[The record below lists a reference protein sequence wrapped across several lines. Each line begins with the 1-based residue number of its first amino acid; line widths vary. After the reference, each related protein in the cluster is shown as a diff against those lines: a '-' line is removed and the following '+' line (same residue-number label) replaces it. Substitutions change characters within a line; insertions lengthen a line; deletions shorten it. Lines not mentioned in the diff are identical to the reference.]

1 MSARVLLVDDDTSLT
16 RLLAMRLASEGFEVH
31 CADQPRAALARAETW
46 EPDIVVSDLCM
57 DGMDGIRL
65 FEALRAKRPALPVIL
80 MTAHGSIAE
89 AVRATKLGVGAFL
102 TKPFDGRILVEEI
115 QRHLALAVP
124 HSDDGGLP
132 AWRRNIVTRN
142 PKMNAVL
149 DRAGRVARSD
159 ANVLITGPSGSG
171 KEMLARAVHDASP
184 RATQA
189 FVAVNCGA
197 IPENLIE
204 SELFGHVKGSFTGA
218 MRDNAGLFR
227 TAHGG
232 TIFLDEIGEM
242 PLPMQV
248 KLLRV
253 LQERKLRPVGGSAE
267 VAVDARVVAAT
278 HRDLATHM
286 RNGAFRED
294 LFYRLSVIQL
304 EIPALNE
311 RREDVP
317 VLAQGFLRQLA
328 ARYQQP
334 LNGFSPE
341 ALKLLVAHDWP
352 GNVRQLYNVVE
363 QCVALADGPLVTEP
377 LVAEAL
383 RARAAQALPTLA
395 EARDDFE
402 RDYLIRALRMAGGQV
417 PQAADLAGRNRT
429 DFYRLLRKHSIEPDD
444 FKGDRQDSGAAPLAT
459 D

>member
-31 CADQPRAALARAETW
+31 CADQPRAALARVETW

-124 HSDDGGLP
+124 HAEDGGLP
-132 AWRRNIVTRN
+132 LWRRGIVTRN
-142 PKMNAVL
+142 PQMNAVL

-184 RATQA
+184 RAAQA

-227 TAHGG
+227 TAQGG

-267 VAVDARVVAAT
+267 LAVDTRVVAAT
-278 HRDLATHM
+278 HRDLAAHM
-286 RNGAFRED
+286 RAGAFRED

-304 EIPALNE
+304 EIPALRE

-328 ARYQQP
+328 ARYQQS

-429 DFYRLLRKHSIEPDD
+429 DFYRLLRKHSIEPED
-444 FKGDRQDSGAAPLAT
+444 FKGDRQESGAAPLAAE
-459 D
+459 

>member
-31 CADQPRAALARAETW
+31 CADEPRAALARAETW
-46 EPDIVVSDLCM
+46 APDIVVSDLCM

-115 QRHLALAVP
+115 QRHLALSVP
-124 HSDDGGLP
+124 HSDDGALP

-159 ANVLITGPSGSG
+159 ANVLITGPSGAG

-184 RATQA
+184 RAAQA

-232 TIFLDEIGEM
+232 TLFLDEIGEM
-242 PLPMQV
+242 PLAMQV

-278 HRDLATHM
+278 HRDLAAHM
-286 RNGAFRED
+286 RDGAFRED

-328 ARYQQP
+328 ARYQQA
-334 LNGFSPE
+334 LNGFAPE

-383 RARAAQALPTLA
+383 RARATQALPTLA

-444 FKGDRQDSGAAPLAT
+444 FKGDRQDSGAAPLAAG
-459 D
+459 

>member
-16 RLLAMRLASEGFEVH
+16 RLLAMRLASEGFDVH
-31 CADQPRAALARAETW
+31 CADEPRAALARAETW
-46 EPDIVVSDLCM
+46 APDIVVSDLCM

-115 QRHLALAVP
+115 QRHLAMSVP
-124 HSDDGGLP
+124 HSDDGALP

-171 KEMLARAVHDASP
+171 KEMLARAVHEASP
-184 RATQA
+184 RAAQA

-232 TIFLDEIGEM
+232 TLFLDEIGEM

-267 VAVDARVVAAT
+267 VPVDARVVAAT
-278 HRDLATHM
+278 HRDLAAHL
-286 RNGAFRED
+286 RDGAFRED

-328 ARYQQP
+328 ARYQQA

-383 RARAAQALPTLA
+383 RARATQALPTLA

-444 FKGDRQDSGAAPLAT
+444 FKGDRQDSGAAPLPAQ
-459 D
+459 

>member
-16 RLLAMRLASEGFEVH
+16 RLLAMRLASEGFDVH
-31 CADQPRAALARAETW
+31 CADEPRAALARAETW
-46 EPDIVVSDLCM
+46 APDIVVSDLCM

-115 QRHLALAVP
+115 QRHLAMSVP
-124 HSDDGGLP
+124 HSDDGALP

-184 RATQA
+184 RAAQA

-232 TIFLDEIGEM
+232 TLFLDEIGEM

-267 VAVDARVVAAT
+267 VPVDARVVAAT
-278 HRDLATHM
+278 HRDLAAHL
-286 RNGAFRED
+286 RDGAFRED

-328 ARYQQP
+328 ARYQQA

-383 RARAAQALPTLA
+383 RARATQALPTLA

-444 FKGDRQDSGAAPLAT
+444 FKGDRQVSGAAPLPAQ
-459 D
+459 

>member
-16 RLLAMRLASEGFEVH
+16 RLLAMRLASEGFDVH
-31 CADQPRAALARAETW
+31 CADEPRAALARAETW
-46 EPDIVVSDLCM
+46 APDIVVSDLCM

-115 QRHLALAVP
+115 QRHLAMSVP
-124 HSDDGGLP
+124 HSDDGALP

-184 RATQA
+184 RAAQA

-232 TIFLDEIGEM
+232 TLFLDEIGEM

-267 VAVDARVVAAT
+267 VPVDARVVAAT
-278 HRDLATHM
+278 HRDLAAHL
-286 RNGAFRED
+286 RDGAFRED

-328 ARYQQP
+328 ARYQQA

-383 RARAAQALPTLA
+383 RARATQALPTLA

-444 FKGDRQDSGAAPLAT
+444 FKGDRQDSGAAPLPAQ
-459 D
+459 

>member
-1 MSARVLLVDDDTSLT
+1 
-16 RLLAMRLASEGFEVH
+16 
-31 CADQPRAALARAETW
+31 
-46 EPDIVVSDLCM
+46 
-57 DGMDGIRL
+57 
-65 FEALRAKRPALPVIL
+65 
-80 MTAHGSIAE
+80 
-89 AVRATKLGVGAFL
+89 
-102 TKPFDGRILVEEI
+102 
-115 QRHLALAVP
+115 
-124 HSDDGGLP
+124 
-132 AWRRNIVTRN
+132 
-142 PKMNAVL
+142 
-149 DRAGRVARSD
+149 
-159 ANVLITGPSGSG
+159 
-171 KEMLARAVHDASP
+171 
-184 RATQA
+184 
-189 FVAVNCGA
+189 
-197 IPENLIE
+197 
-204 SELFGHVKGSFTGA
+204 
-218 MRDNAGLFR
+218 
-227 TAHGG
+227 
-232 TIFLDEIGEM
+232 
-242 PLPMQV
+242 MQV

-278 HRDLATHM
+278 HRDLAAHM

-328 ARYQQP
+328 ARYQQS

-383 RARAAQALPTLA
+383 RARATQALPTLA

>member
-124 HSDDGGLP
+124 HSDDGALP

-184 RATQA
+184 RAAQA

-278 HRDLATHM
+278 HRDLAAHM

-328 ARYQQP
+328 ARYQQS

-383 RARAAQALPTLA
+383 RARATQALPTLA

>member
-1 MSARVLLVDDDTSLT
+1 
-16 RLLAMRLASEGFEVH
+16 
-31 CADQPRAALARAETW
+31 
-46 EPDIVVSDLCM
+46 
-57 DGMDGIRL
+57 
-65 FEALRAKRPALPVIL
+65 